1 LQSRVF
7 AATMYSLGAGEVS
20 CPADK
25 RKEASDV
32 SGVSSGAFLFSFL
45 RGFYFAFASAFTLI
59 DTLHARHS
67 NT

>member
-1 LQSRVF
+1 
-7 AATMYSLGAGEVS
+7 MYSLGVGEIS

-32 SGVSSGAFLFSFL
+32 SGVSSGAFLFFAL
-45 RGFYFAFASAFTLI
+45 RDFYLGFASAFTLI